1 MAKKKKKSSV
11 NKRLFGKLIGGRHD
25 LFDEEQRNIMDKYE
39 KIIRDAGKGSRR
51 GTQAAKDMET
61 DLARSMPRANKDIAL
76 IHKYG
81 EDARAS
87 RSYGTD
93 RGLSEEQLRSNNFS
107 NKKDTGGTVTF
118 SDEKTP
124 TKKKKK
130 KKKGGRAVSDADA
143 KKGGRATSNKDVKKK
158 HLFWVGGKAAS
169 YSDAKRA
176 GIAVTDAD
184 AKRAGAV
191 SDAEAKRAGAASE
204 AAAKRVGVAPDI
216 STGSAG
222 ANLYPVYKRGGGSV
236 KKYARGGGVRKA
248 RF

>member
-130 KKKGGRAVSDADA
+130 KKKKD
-143 KKGGRATSNKDVKKK
+143 GRATSNKDVKKK
-158 HLFWVGGKAAS
+158 YLFWVGGKPAS
-169 YSDAKRA
+169 YSDAKAA
-176 GIAVTDAD
+176 GIAVTDAE

-191 SDAEAKRAGAASE
+191 SDAEAKRMMAASE

-222 ANLYPVYKRGGGSV
+222 ANLYPAYKRRGGSV